1 MTDRARKQLVWDT
14 KRELISLPADELFR
28 IAKVIGSTPRH
39 GTSELD
45 LEDSGVCFDY
55 INAFMS
61 SELLLE
67 TEDQGM
73 KELLSLQEV
82 VKSAKQICTTTSDVD
97 TNTHL
102 TNVLHPPTTHDT
114 YQTPP
119 HVAPDS
125 GDVKGAI
132 SDTNTE
138 IHKMLA
144 EFEEIGR
151 NIHQYMTPTQNT
163 NLTRTLAQGG
173 ATTAQVNQT
182 EQPKRVAPDFAFPM
196 GGFQY
201 IQPVSLRYMEARLEI
216 THQTSC
222 STMCAGK

>member
-73 KELLSLQEV
+73 SELLSLKEMI
-82 VKSAKQICTTTSDVD
+82 KSAKQICTTTSDVD
-97 TNTHL
+97 TKLTLQMCYIHPPLMTHIRHHHMLHL
-102 TNVLHPPTTHDT
+102 TQGMLRGP
-114 YQTPP
+114 YLIQTQ
-119 HVAPDS
+119 
-125 GDVKGAI
+125 K
-132 SDTNTE
+132 
-138 IHKMLA
+138 
-144 EFEEIGR
+144 
-151 NIHQYMTPTQNT
+151 
-163 NLTRTLAQGG
+163 
-173 ATTAQVNQT
+173 
-182 EQPKRVAPDFAFPM
+182 
-196 GGFQY
+196 Y
-201 IQPVSLRYMEARLEI
+201 IK
-216 THQTSC
+216 C
-222 STMCAGK
+222 